1 MGSGFN
7 FPHLIIRVLLLTPI
21 SHLGKCMND
30 VSECCCSYCFSMHLI
45 FCNVSPETYSMNLEC
60 VISLDIF
67 LLFLFAKLESEPN
80 DSS

>member
-1 MGSGFN
+1 
-7 FPHLIIRVLLLTPI
+7 
-21 SHLGKCMND
+21 
-30 VSECCCSYCFSMHLI
+30 MHLI